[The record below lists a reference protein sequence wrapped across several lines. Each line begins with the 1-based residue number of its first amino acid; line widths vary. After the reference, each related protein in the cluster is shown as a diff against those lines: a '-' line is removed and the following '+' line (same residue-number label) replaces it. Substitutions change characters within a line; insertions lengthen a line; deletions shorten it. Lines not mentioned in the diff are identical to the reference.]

1 MLADEGVAMA
11 MRSTVTRSTV
21 AAAIVASCTLAGCG
35 GSGSSGGTTDT
46 APETGTVSILFT
58 DAPTNDFCHAMAT
71 VESIDLL
78 GGGSPQNIWTGS
90 ETLDLLALRNYSD
103 VFTVNTEVL
112 VGSFSKVRLTLGGLT
127 IEKCDDAGTVIETH
141 DVRLPGNRK
150 FDLVPRGSIQ
160 VVGGEALIIEI
171 DVDMK
176 YAVHLV
182 EAGNSMRYEMRP
194 VMFVTVRPD
203 DSKLVRVFGE
213 VRDLEPPGF
222 ELCPVEPVASTDDDD
237 ESDEDGEN
245 ESADDDSGRCLDVVT
260 DGATGIFDESGD
272 PVGLDA
278 FANGDLATAIG
289 FLRTHDDDDDG
300 DDYRDDLELAAVTV
314 EKGPQ
319 DTFARPVGVV
329 ESAVGNNDRFAF
341 LPDMDTSIDVLLQSG
356 TRIFKLGSS
365 DELTSAAIQPGVPGQ
380 VDGVYDTVDPAT
392 LKSAL
397 IVLDEIATEPDTAYV
412 GATVKMIDLDDMD
425 ATTPRRLEVDWDTST
440 NLCVLADESTRI
452 ISVTDGPDAI
462 EAMTIGV
469 DDLVTEQTV
478 DVYGTDDGMG
488 CVVADTIQAYATTP

>member
-1 MLADEGVAMA
+1 MPI
-11 MRSTVTRSTV
+11 RSTALRFAV
-21 AAAIVASCTLAGCG
+21 AATVVASCTLAGCG
-35 GSGSSGGTTDT
+35 GSGGSGDGTATT
-46 APETGTVSILFT
+46 APQTGTVSILFT

-78 GGGSPQNIWTGS
+78 GGGSPQNIWSGS

-127 IEKCDDAGTVIETH
+127 IEKCDETGTVVETH

-182 EAGNSMRYEMRP
+182 QAGNSERYEMRP

-203 DSKLVRVFGE
+203 DTKLVRVFGE
-213 VRDLEPPGF
+213 VRDLEAPEF
-222 ELCPVEPVASTDDDD
+222 ELCPVEPTASSDDDHED
-237 ESDEDGEN
+237 DEDGEN
-245 ESADDDSGRCLDVVT
+245 ESSDDDSGRCLDVIT
-260 DGATGIFDESGD
+260 DGATGIFDENGD
-272 PVGLDA
+272 PAGLDA

-289 FLRTHDDDDDG
+289 FLGTHDDDDDG

-319 DTFARPVGVV
+319 DTFARPDGIV

-341 LPDMDTSIDVLLQSG
+341 LTEPTVSIDVLLQSG
-356 TRIFKLGSS
+356 TRIFKVGSNE
-365 DELTSAAIQPGVPGQ
+365 ELTSAAIQPGVPGQ
-380 VDGVYDTVDPAT
+380 VDGVYDSMDPAT

-397 IVLDEIATEPDTAYV
+397 IVLNEAASEPDTALV
-412 GATVKMIDLDDMD
+412 GATVSNIEVDDGD
-425 ATTPRRLEVDWDTST
+425 ATTPRRIDVDLGGIAS
-440 NLCVLADESTRI
+440 CVLADGSTRLI
-452 ISVTDGPDAI
+452 EVTDAPDAI
-462 EAMTIGV
+462 EAMVIGV
-469 DDLVTEQTV
+469 DDLATGQTV
-478 DVYGTDDGMG
+478 DVYGTDDGGG
-488 CVVADTIQAYATTP
+488 CVIADTIQAYDTTP